1 MLVFEAAS
9 VVGDSRRQLSS
20 GQIPFRGVKRSS
32 RLPSAQLLLPAHS
45 LSGAKRARSDPP
57 RPVSSSTHPKWMDWS
72 DLGDGPAGLIAERLL
87 ANDVADYIR
96 FRAVCCSWRQ
106 WSTDPRAHGILDR
119 RFHPRKWIM
128 LREISG
134 HPRIFLNVSTGQCI
148 QMPRLPELLRGHD
161 VFGPTTEG
169 LLVLLDRTSYIV
181 RLLNPLTGQVTDLPP
196 ATTLLRL
203 MKYPT
208 TDLRKAFEVSDAG
221 LADNST
227 FAIHF
232 LGIQMLAVAKLEDK
246 CWTLVDDNQGSSFL
260 SAISFEG
267 RFYCPTNRGVMVV
280 ETSENQPPRLVLA
293 ARLTKVFPLMLSTMH
308 LVDNDGEL
316 ILVYRRIQLRDGEGE
331 QFSDTKN
338 KCFIQNYTYRVDLK
352 AMNTRPV
359 LGLGGRAMFIGLR
372 TTLSVSTSVFP
383 SVKSDSIYVG
393 LDDDMLGTDFGRN
406 RLCCFTDGT
415 TEHCGIFEPGN
426 IDEEFSGRKPR
437 FGPWGIDDYLSWY
450 VTEPQDDS
458 EDA

>member
-1 MLVFEAAS
+1 
-9 VVGDSRRQLSS
+9 
-20 GQIPFRGVKRSS
+20 
-32 RLPSAQLLLPAHS
+32 
-45 LSGAKRARSDPP
+45 
-57 RPVSSSTHPKWMDWS
+57 MDWS
-72 DLGDGPAGLIAERLL
+72 DLGDGPTGLIAERLL

-96 FRAVCCSWRQ
+96 FRAVCSSWRQ

-119 RFHPRKWIM
+119 RFHPRNWIM

-169 LLVLLDRTSYIV
+169 LLVLLDRTSYIL

-203 MKYPT
+203 MEYQPA
-208 TDLRKAFEVSDAG
+208 DLREAFEVSDAG

-232 LGIQMLAVAKLEDK
+232 LGIHMLAVAKLGDK
-246 CWTLVDDNQGSSFL
+246 CWTLVDDSQGSSML

-293 ARLTKVFPLMLSTMH
+293 ARLTKAFPLRAWPT
-308 LVDNDGEL
+308 VCL
-316 ILVYRRIQLRDGEGE
+316 IP
-331 QFSDTKN
+331 T
-338 KCFIQNYTYRVDLK
+338 
-352 AMNTRPV
+352 A
-359 LGLGGRAMFIGLR
+359 
-372 TTLSVSTSVFP
+372 P
-383 SVKSDSIYVG
+383 SS
-393 LDDDMLGTDFGRN
+393 M
-406 RLCCFTDGT
+406 
-415 TEHCGIFEPGN
+415 
-426 IDEEFSGRKPR
+426 
-437 FGPWGIDDYLSWY
+437 
-450 VTEPQDDS
+450 
-458 EDA
+458 